1 MIAAPLLVQTDPV
14 VMSAALAF
22 QNHIFGIG
30 WESGCC
36 NAMSDRYCAA
46 GLALK
51 AAYDDAHRERSEPE
65 APPVH
70 TRRRQRVDTS
80 RGAG

>member
-1 MIAAPLLVQTDPV
+1 MRKRQTFEITG
-14 VMSAALAF
+14 ARAF
-22 QNHIFGIG
+22 QEHIFGIG

-36 NAMSDRYCAA
+36 NAMSGRYCAS

-51 AAYDDAHRERSEPE
+51 VAYDDAHRERAETE
-65 APPVH
+65 APPVD
-70 TRRRQRVDTS
+70 TRQRQRIDTS